1 MLRKLDVSGH
11 YKILCI
17 SVFHVNKWT
26 MSKNL
31 ISKENLE
38 KRTHP
43 RNEDIRGCYY
53 RDQTAIIHS
62 RPFRRLKH
70 KTQVFF
76 SPDDD
81 HVCTRIEHVLHVASI
96 AATICRGLKSKKNSV
111 WELNEDMAYSIGLG
125 HDLGHTPF
133 GHAGESE
140 LSYLLGGGNSFIH
153 EINSYR
159 VVEKLIGQGA
169 GLNLTYAVK
178 DGIICHNG
186 ENFERSIKPHQEIK
200 NLEEIKDRKNLP
212 STYEGCIVR
221 FSDKIAYLGRDIE
234 DAIIA
239 GFIVEEDI
247 PKAIRNQIGT
257 SNGEIINYLII
268 DLINNSTDDEISF
281 SQECHELMLEL
292 KDFNYKAIYNHPRIQ
307 EYKRYCKRIISTLF
321 EYLTKLFCS
330 NHWDYDWYLKEDNLD
345 IDKFFGNYLKGMKD
359 FYFKEKDQNNW
370 SEGQLGKQ
378 IVTDYISG
386 MTDKFAIDCMKEIS
400 IPMPIEF
407 KPRRKK

>member
-1 MLRKLDVSGH
+1 
-11 YKILCI
+11 
-17 SVFHVNKWT
+17 
-26 MSKNL
+26 MSKN
-31 ISKENLE
+31 IIPKEELE

-43 RNEDIRGCYY
+43 RDEDIRGCYY

-96 AATICRGLKSKKNSV
+96 AATICRGLKSKEKSE
-111 WELNEDMAYSIGLG
+111 WELNEDLAYSIGLG

-153 EINSYR
+153 EVNSYR
-159 VVEKLIGQGA
+159 VVEKLIGQGI

-186 ENFERSIKPHQEIK
+186 EEFERSIKPNQELK
-200 NLEEIKDRKNLP
+200 DLEKIKDRKNLP

-239 GFIVEEDI
+239 RFIAKEDI
-247 PKAIRNQIGT
+247 PKAIRSQIGT

-268 DLINNSTDDEISF
+268 DLINNSTGDEISF
-281 SQECHELMLEL
+281 SKDCHELMIEL
-292 KDFNYKAIYNHPRIQ
+292 KNFNYKEIYNNPRIK
-307 EYKRYCKRIISTLF
+307 EYKVYCKRIISTLY
-321 EYLTKLFCS
+321 EYLTKLYCS
-330 NHWDYDWYLKEDNLD
+330 NHWDFDWYFKEDNLD
-345 IDKFFGNYLKGMKD
+345 IDKFFGNYIKGMED
-359 FYFKEKDQNNW
+359 FYLKEKEQNNW
-370 SEGQLGKQ
+370 SEGDLGKQ
-378 IVTDYISG
+378 IITDYISG

-400 IPMPIEF
+400 IPRPIEF

>member
-1 MLRKLDVSGH
+1 
-11 YKILCI
+11 
-17 SVFHVNKWT
+17 
-26 MSKNL
+26 MSNNL
-31 ISKENLE
+31 IPKEDLE

-43 RNEDIRGCYY
+43 RKEDIRGPYY

-96 AATICRGLKSKKNSV
+96 AATICRGLSSKKELN
-111 WELNEDMAYSIGLG
+111 WILNEDLAYSIGLG
-125 HDLGHTPF
+125 HDIGHAPF

-153 EINSYR
+153 EVNSYR
-159 VVEKLIGQGA
+159 VVEKIISQGE

-186 ENFERSIKPHQEIK
+186 EDFERSLKPDQKVK
-200 NLEEIKDRKNLP
+200 NLDNIKDRQNLP
-212 STYEGCIVR
+212 ATYEGCIVR

-239 GFIVEEDI
+239 GFISKEDI
-247 PKAIRNQIGT
+247 PKAIRHQIGT
-257 SNGEIINYLII
+257 SNGEIINYLIL
-268 DLINNSTDDEISF
+268 DLINNSTEEEIAF
-281 SQECHELMLEL
+281 SEECHELILEL
-292 KDFNYKAIYNHPRIQ
+292 KDFNYKAIYNHPRIK
-307 EYKRYCKRIISTLF
+307 EYKTYCKRIISTLF
-321 EYLTKLFCS
+321 DYLIKLYCS
-330 NHWDYDWYLKEDNLD
+330 NHWDIDSYLRDENLD
-345 IDKFFGNYLKGMKD
+345 IDKFFGNYIKGMKE
-359 FYFKEKDQNNW
+359 FYFKEKQLNQW
-370 SEGQLGKQ
+370 SEGDLGKQ

-400 IPMPIEF
+400 IPRPIEF
-407 KPRRKK
+407 KPRRNK

>member
-1 MLRKLDVSGH
+1 
-11 YKILCI
+11 
-17 SVFHVNKWT
+17 

-31 ISKENLE
+31 ISQEDLE

-43 RNEDIRGCYY
+43 REEDIRGPYY

-96 AATICRGLKSKKNSV
+96 AATICRGLKSKEKST
-111 WELNEDMAYSIGLG
+111 WDLNEDLAYSIGLG

-153 EINSYR
+153 EVNSYR
-159 VVEKLIGQGA
+159 VVEKLIGQGE

-186 ENFERSIKPHQEIK
+186 EEFERSIKPNQQIK
-200 NLEEIKDRKNLP
+200 NLDNIKDRKKLP
-212 STYEGCIVR
+212 ATYEGCIVR

-239 GFIVEEDI
+239 GFIAIEDI
-247 PKAIRNQIGT
+247 PKAIRDKIGT
-257 SNGEIINYLII
+257 SNGEIINHLVL
-268 DLINNSTDDEISF
+268 DLINSSTEEEIAF
-281 SQECHELMLEL
+281 SKECYDLMLEL
-292 KDFNYKAIYNHPRIQ
+292 KDFNYNAIYNNHRIK
-307 EYKRYCKRIISTLF
+307 EYKVYCKRIISTLYD
-321 EYLTKLFCS
+321 YLTKLYCS
-330 NHWDYDWYLKEDNLD
+330 NHWDFEWYLKEGNLN
-345 IDKFFGNYLKGMKD
+345 IDKFFGNYIEGMKE
-359 FYFKEKDQNNW
+359 FYFNEKQQNKW
-370 SEGQLGKQ
+370 SEGDLGKQ

-400 IPMPIEF
+400 IPRPIEF
-407 KPRRKK
+407 KPRRNK